1 MREDRQML
9 MLTHLSQLLNF
20 IIPLVL
26 WVITKDKIYEMNE
39 HGKSILNFQLSMILY
54 AIICVPAILLLGL
67 GVLGLIAIAVSSL
80 VFPIV
85 NAIKANNGESPSYPF
100 TIKFVK

>member
-1 MREDRQML
+1 MREDRHML
-9 MLTHLSQLLNF
+9 RLTHLSQLLNF

-67 GVLGLIAIAVSSL
+67 GVLGLISIAVSSL